1 MAEYKTEKQVNY
13 GWGLSLNMTGKAPAI
28 AKRIFETLADAQ
40 AYADDVNDSAIA
52 GLQLSVINDA
62 DSSRNGIY
70 FVKSIGDG
78 TNSAVLELVGKGT
91 ISGEGD
97 ITEVTLPTFT
107 NGLKNV
113 NNTVGVK
120 IDSESESFISVSENG
135 IKVSGI
141 QESIDTTFNNY
152 LNTYPTVDAKTV
164 YLSESEWD
172 ELNALV
178 ESGEASWE
186 DGVTYMVYSND

>member
-107 NGLKNV
+107 NGLENV

-120 IDSESESFISVSENG
+120 VDSESEGFISVSENG

-186 DGVTYMVYSND
+186 DGVTYMIYSND